1 MRIGKRFLRD
11 ERGTTFEGIA
21 LSVSIIAV
29 AFVASADMLD
39 YMVKARHP
47 SPVGEFAT
55 APHQAPPSRAGD
67 ALVARNGDVDYTPTA
82 SLPNSLPRLITRS
95 VLDPCT
101 GAVK

>member
-1 MRIGKRFLRD
+1 MRIGKRFMKD

-39 YMVKARHP
+39 YMVKQHHP
-47 SPVGEFAT
+47 AAMSEFAA
-55 APHQAPPSRAGD
+55 APHQGTPSKAGD
-67 ALVARNGDVDYTPTA
+67 ALVANNPNVDYTPTA
-82 SLPNSLPRLITRS
+82 SLPKLISRS

-101 GAVK
+101 GAAK

>member
-1 MRIGKRFLRD
+1 MSIGKRFWGD

-21 LSVSIIAV
+21 LSVAIIAV

-55 APHQAPPSRAGD
+55 APHQASPTQAGA
-67 ALVARNGDVDYTPTA
+67 ALVARNSEVDYTPTA
-82 SLPNSLPRLITRS
+82 SLPKLISRS

-101 GAVK
+101 GAIK